1 MLNDELILA
10 ETFCTHYSVNFSFV
24 QTLHQMGLVEL
35 TAVEQ
40 QPYIHYDQLQKLEQ
54 LLRLHVDLDINPE
67 GVDVVNNLLDKMRTM
82 QLEINLLKSRLQL
95 YEG

>member
-10 ETFCTHYSVNFSFV
+10 ETFCNHYSVDFSFV
-24 QTLHQMGLVEL
+24 QTLQQMGLVEL

-40 QPYIHYDQLQKLEQ
+40 QPYIPYDQLQKLEQ

-67 GVDVVNNLLDKMRTM
+67 GVDVVNNLLNKMRTM

>member
-10 ETFCTHYSVNFSFV
+10 EEFCTHYSVNVSFL

-35 TAVEQ
+35 IAVEQ
-40 QPYIHYDQLQKLEQ
+40 QPYIPHHQLQKLEQ

-67 GVDVVNNLLDKMRTM
+67 GVDVVLNLLDKMKAM
-82 QLEINLLKSRLQL
+82 QSEIHLLKSRLML